1 MNNNTTNPIV
11 SQRLYALEELLIT
24 ISLRLDELEDKLNA
38 INVSN
43 INITEDNSDMIIS
56 NN

>member
-1 MNNNTTNPIV
+1 MNINTTNPIV

-43 INITEDNSDMIIS
+43 INITEDNSDMVIS

>member
-1 MNNNTTNPIV
+1 MNNNNFTTNPIV

-43 INITEDNSDMIIS
+43 INIT
-56 NN
+56 

>member
-43 INITEDNSDMIIS
+43 INITEDNSDMVIS